1 MEHNFLFSLSWL
13 DWTLL
18 TILAISVAWGCFR
31 GLLRTVVSLT
41 ALFVSAFLAIRFGEA
56 AAEVWPPM
64 PGRQGFAHAAVFF
77 GVYIV
82 IRVIGALLIHLAH
95 LAGLRGLD
103 LAAGGAFGALRGVAL
118 SFLLVLGMSG
128 LGFAKT
134 SSWQQS
140 ILPPYLGEGARVIFA
155 QFPPTRDWA
164 EAIPFARRAGF
175 TPLGNYSGK
184 NTFGSS
190 LELFGRRL
198 GVWWRVGGEALP
210 TTVKPLRPA
219 PDLREQAANFVKNMT
234 GGEDNLTERYNSELE
249 EVVLLMGEVSPGGSA
264 KNAQQQMRILDDLRE
279 GEIPLSEAMAIL
291 RREGV
296 WEPQDAEKLSLA
308 QKLKIMQNMID
319 LTDKEL

>member
-18 TILAISVAWGCFR
+18 TILAVSVAWGCFR

-77 GVYIV
+77 GVYIL

-140 ILPPYLGEGARVIFA
+140 ILPPYLGEGRARDIRAIPADSRLGRGHPVRAAGGLHSARQLQRQKHFRQFARVCSGGDLECGGA
-155 QFPPTRDWA
+155 SA
-164 EAIPFARRAGF
+164 ARRRRQ
-175 TPLGNYSGK
+175 P
-184 NTFGSS
+184 SS
-190 LELFGRRL
+190 RCARR
-198 GVWWRVGGEALP
+198 RICAS
-210 TTVKPLRPA
+210 KR
-219 PDLREQAANFVKNMT
+219 
-234 GGEDNLTERYNSELE
+234 
-249 EVVLLMGEVSPGGSA
+249 
-264 KNAQQQMRILDDLRE
+264 RIL
-279 GEIPLSEAMAIL
+279 
-291 RREGV
+291 
-296 WEPQDAEKLSLA
+296 
-308 QKLKIMQNMID
+308 
-319 LTDKEL
+319 